1 MAEEDIPAGEAL
13 VVVHT
18 VVVIVDRITEVA
30 AAATTDG
37 TAPEI
42 GTVAETTRTETP
54 ARLGTIRIGTRG
66 RIIVQVVA
74 LTSATTRIRTRETV
88 VPRTES
94 AHGQTIPLRE
104 VVVIMA
110 QVVAAQEITIAG
122 TAADQVAV
130 EAHPAGIMTVA
141 AHPTI
146 NVAMIIIRRRRSEVV
161 AAAALVVIGSI
172 IAAAVGDAAEALA
185 ETDPGNRWD
194 RRGRSLHA
202 APLVGDHR

>member
-13 VVVHT
+13 GVVHT
-18 VVVIVDRITEVA
+18 VVDTVDRTTEAA

-37 TAPEI
+37 TAPAI
-42 GTVAETTRTETP
+42 GTVAETTRMETP
-54 ARLGTIRIGTRG
+54 VRPGTIRIGTRG
-66 RIIVQVVA
+66 KITARVVEA
-74 LTSATTRIRTRETV
+74 LTNVTTRIRTHVTV
-88 VPRTES
+88 VLRTGS
-94 AHGQTIPLRE
+94 AHGRTIPLRE

-122 TAADQVAV
+122 TAADRVAV

-146 NVAMIIIRRRRSEVV
+146 NVAMIIIRRRRSEV
-161 AAAALVVIGSI
+161 AAAAPAVIGSI

-202 APLVGDHR
+202 APLAGDHR